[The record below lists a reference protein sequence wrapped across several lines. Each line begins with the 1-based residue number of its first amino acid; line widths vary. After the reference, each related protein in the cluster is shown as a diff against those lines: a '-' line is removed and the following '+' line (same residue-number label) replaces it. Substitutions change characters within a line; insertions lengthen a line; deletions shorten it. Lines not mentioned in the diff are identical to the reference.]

1 MAWLVFFF
9 SPLTMW
15 VTSGLSYITEDLLQN
30 LIPASSAVRL
40 ECSMTWAPP
49 GAHLLLL
56 HLSFPPHSR
65 VVHVSLPV
73 RIIVWLPFRKKNPKQ
88 NTQVVKKTNKKKRHW
103 KKTKKTKQCEF
114 TTKIFKTKSCV
125 LRWRSTWKRVLRVAT
140 EETFRPKWADA
151 GRSWVAAAAAAI
163 LLEFKP
169 LALLKAAPLDEW
181 STAAVRSL
189 EMKFKKKRKFNP
201 KASNAPDVS
210 KTFFLNVLGLFM
222 GEVEDRAYFYTDC
235 ETNLWQMVELKKN

>member
-9 SPLTMW
+9 FSPFTMW

-73 RIIVWLPFRKKNPKQ
+73 RIIVWLPFRKNPK
-88 NTQVVKKTNKKKRHW
+88 TKHPDGKKKKKTLKKK
-103 KKTKKTKQCEF
+103 TTKQCEF

-151 GRSWVAAAAAAI
+151 GRSRVAAAAI
-163 LLEFKP
+163 LLKFKP
-169 LALLKAAPLDEW
+169 LALLKAAPLDDW

-189 EMKFKKKRKFNP
+189 KIKLKKKN
-201 KASNAPDVS
+201 
-210 KTFFLNVLGLFM
+210 
-222 GEVEDRAYFYTDC
+222 
-235 ETNLWQMVELKKN
+235 